1 MHSLSVV
8 ILLGLSA
15 GVSAADAAIQKKIY
29 GSSCPSDLALCA
41 TALII
46 SNEEIED
53 VMKIVTS
60 LDESILLIKGSNETI
75 KNKKEDFFQCY

>member
-1 MHSLSVV
+1 MT
-8 ILLGLSA
+8 LLGLSA
-15 GVSAADAAIQKKIY
+15 EMSAADAAIQKKIY
-29 GSSCPSDLALCA
+29 GSSRSSGLALCA

-60 LDESILLIKGSNETI
+60 LDESRLLIKGSNEII